1 MTLFRWAVLL
11 STIALDQSAGQKSLS
26 YCKKIV
32 VTNYFMALAKGSCNK
47 NSNFFRFHR
56 LAVGFRRFRSFHRS
70 AVCSLSYLLLSCACY
85 AGQFVIQVP
94 KTVQSG
100 SQARLVI
107 EPKRKPKISKRNEM
121 EEVFPWL
128 TMDSQLVFM
137 YFL

>member
-1 MTLFRWAVLL
+1 
-11 STIALDQSAGQKSLS
+11 
-26 YCKKIV
+26 
-32 VTNYFMALAKGSCNK
+32 MALAKGSCNK

-70 AVCSLSYLLLSCACY
+70 AVCSLSYLLLSYACY

-107 EPKRKPKISKRNEM
+107 EPKWKPKISKRNEM

-128 TMDSQLVFM
+128 TMDSQLVFYEFFVKYNCDDVM
-137 YFL
+137 KIKDDLFSCLGADLGGGCRGCAPPLR